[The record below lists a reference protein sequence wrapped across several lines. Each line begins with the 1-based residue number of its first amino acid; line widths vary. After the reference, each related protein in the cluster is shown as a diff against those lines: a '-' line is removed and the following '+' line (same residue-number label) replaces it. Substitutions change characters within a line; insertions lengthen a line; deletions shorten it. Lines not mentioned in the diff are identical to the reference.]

1 MHKRNPIYIVLLILA
16 FIFSLVGWFSL
27 EGVLFNGSA
36 TTGVIIVAAFFL
48 MLGAVL
54 GFLFLLYDSFWLLI
68 LAPVVSVVAFL
79 IFFGPKPI
87 YLAVAFVGLAL
98 VALAAREAMKEKKAH
113 IKVMPKEI
121 VKPALGAIFTLL
133 ALLISAVIYFS
144 PPAQQI
150 SVDIKV
156 PRALFNFVV
165 TSMTSVA
172 PSSLIPIDQVLDQA
186 TQEKL
191 YLAINNQINFF
202 LQPYKKYLPYGLAV
216 AVFLSLKAVSFIF
229 VWMAM
234 GMIQFAY
241 VLARKL
247 KLIAIR
253 TEMTEREIIDF

>member
-1 MHKRNPIYIVLLILA
+1 VI
-16 FIFSLVGWFSL
+16 GWFSL

-48 MLGAVL
+48 LLGAAL
-54 GFLFLLYDSFWLLI
+54 GFLFLLYDSFGLLI
-68 LAPVVSVVAFL
+68 LAPLVSIIAFFL
-79 IFFGPKPI
+79 FFGPKPI
-87 YLAVAFVGLAL
+87 YLGAALVGLAL
-98 VALAAREAMKEKKAH
+98 VALAASQAMKEKKVH
-113 IKVMPKEI
+113 IKVLPTEI

-172 PSSLIPIDQVLDQA
+172 PSSLIPIDQVLNPE
-186 TQEKL
+186 TQDKL

-234 GMIQFAY
+234 GIIQFAY
-241 VLARKL
+241 ILLRKL
-247 KLIAIR
+247 KLIAIK
-253 TEMTEREIIDF
+253 TEMAEREIIDF